1 MIDVAHPDPHASTT
15 IPTITTRAWTFVP
28 FGKAGPLQSGC
39 LRRKKN
45 RRCRRSE
52 TPATVS
58 PVQYG
63 PRFTRPNRQLSAQSA
78 ILIDVL
84 LRYGHFA
91 ADAEGVAG
99 DF

>member
-15 IPTITTRAWTFVP
+15 IPTITTRAWTFAP
-28 FGKAGPLQSGC
+28 FGKAGPLQSG

-63 PRFTRPNRQLSAQSA
+63 PRFTRPNRRLSTQGAVSV
-78 ILIDVL
+78 DVL
-84 LRYGHFA
+84 LRDRHLA
-91 ADAEGVAG
+91 TDTESAAG